1 MRDDKPRPVWMSP
14 LITRRADM
22 CVCVPLQVGYDG
34 VESHREHSALH
45 MASKNGMVSTVAKL
59 LAIGADAALVDVV
72 LACLF
77 MNVNT
82 LGD

>member
-1 MRDDKPRPVWMSP
+1 MNDD
-14 LITRRADM
+14 LL
-22 CVCVPLQVGYDG
+22 CVPLQVEGY
-34 VESHREHSALH
+34 HSLH
-45 MASKNGMVSTVAKL
+45 LASKNGMVSTVAKL

>member
-1 MRDDKPRPVWMSP
+1 MNDD
-14 LITRRADM
+14 LL
-22 CVCVPLQVGYDG
+22 CVPLQVEGHHY
-34 VESHREHSALH
+34 L
-45 MASKNGMVSTVAKL
+45 ASKNGMVSTVAKL

>member
-1 MRDDKPRPVWMSP
+1 MNDD
-14 LITRRADM
+14 LL
-22 CVCVPLQVGYDG
+22 CVPLQVEGY
-34 VESHREHSALH
+34 HC
-45 MASKNGMVSTVAKL
+45 KNGMVSTVAKL
-59 LAIGADAALVDVV
+59 LAIGADAALVDRV

>member
-1 MRDDKPRPVWMSP
+1 LRVRAYAQDDGKDHTNNRPVK
-14 LITRRADM
+14 LHK
-22 CVCVPLQVGYDG
+22 C
-34 VESHREHSALH
+34 SALH
-45 MASKNGMVSTVAKL
+45 IASKNGLVSTVAKL